1 MLPGGQ
7 AGNLGEIVL
16 GQVNFGRWCL
26 RLLDENNV
34 PVLAKRGRWQ
44 NPKNVSY
51 LTDDATLKTRST
63 SYVIETDRKVEGL
76 VKRRCGLSFWISP
89 ALPVSMHGALGPIC
103 RSLGMPWHA
112 RVPQWCRCSVLTI
125 SNPLVLD
132 SIPGVAVSRGRFTVG
147 LGDNLL

>member
-1 MLPGGQ
+1 MADGKTQ
-7 AGNLGEIVL
+7 KM
-16 GQVNFGRWCL
+16 F
-26 RLLDENNV
+26 
-34 PVLAKRGRWQ
+34 
-44 NPKNVSY
+44 SY

-132 SIPGVAVSRGRFTVG
+132 SIPGVAVSRGRFTAG